1 MEFLGNDM
9 IENKFSSLSDEE
21 KVSVI
26 SHGVALRLPEW
37 KKRLFLAE
45 SKVRFFEE
53 KYHISLAELD
63 TKGLPD
69 DADHEMHEDYIMWHH
84 WIEVVEKAKKQVAD
98 LEAIA
103 AFHRNQFGR
112 GNGNY
117 SSVIMFNTY
126 VLQDTTPCVPEW
138 KFHAAP
144 DSP

>member
-1 MEFLGNDM
+1 MRTLANES
-9 IENKFSSLSDEE
+9 IESKFSSLSTEE

-26 SHGVALRLPEW
+26 SHGVALRLSEW

-53 KYHISLAELD
+53 KYRMSLVELD

-84 WIEVVEKAKKQVAD
+84 WTDTVKKAKKQVGD

-103 AFHRNQFGR
+103 AYGVQ
-112 GNGNY
+112 
-117 SSVIMFNTY
+117 
-126 VLQDTTPCVPEW
+126 W
-138 KFHAAP
+138 
-144 DSP
+144 